1 MLPSNIDLTEKAD
14 FGRPSFTIM
23 EMPVDLD
30 LDDFDSEN
38 KMSSNE
44 YNSLIRWESIFGKR
58 KHINQKW
65 SIFPRNGLNVS
76 YGSENPY
83 TLYCARCGKAIRIP
97 WKNYG
102 CFSPWKNYNL
112 CFESND
118 KVETEV
124 KSKIPWDHTMDSPSS
139 RNDEKGYNLFNS
151 K

>member
-14 FGRPSFTIM
+14 FGRPSLIM
-23 EMPVDLD
+23 EIPADLD
-30 LDDFDSEN
+30 LDDFDSGN

-65 SIFPRNGLNVS
+65 NIFPRLNLNVS
-76 YGSENPY
+76 YGSENPH

-97 WKNYG
+97 WKNYESR
-102 CFSPWKNYNL
+102 CPWKNYGL
-112 CFESND
+112 CSECNE
-118 KVETEV
+118 KIKTETWG
-124 KSKIPWDHTMDSPSS
+124 KIPWNHHTYVFS
-139 RNDEKGYNLFNS
+139 RNDERGYDLFNS

>member
-14 FGRPSFTIM
+14 FGRPFLIM
-23 EMPVDLD
+23 EIPVDLD
-30 LDDFDSEN
+30 LDDFDSEY

-97 WKNYG
+97 WKIYG
-102 CFSPWKNYNL
+102 SHHPWKNYGL
-112 CFESND
+112 CSECNE
-118 KVETEV
+118 KVETETWG
-124 KSKIPWDHTMDSPSS
+124 KIPWKHTSTSS
-139 RNDEKGYNLFNS
+139 RNDERGYDLFNS

>member
-14 FGRPSFTIM
+14 FGDVSLISPA
-23 EMPVDLD
+23 DLN
-30 LDDFDSEN
+30 LDDIDTRNE
-38 KMSSNE
+38 MSTDE
-44 YNSLIRWESIFGKR
+44 YDLLVWWESIFGKR

-65 SIFPRNGLNVS
+65 NIFPRNGLNVS

-102 CFSPWKNYNL
+102 WRSLWKNYGL
-112 CFESND
+112 CSECSEKGEIDF
-118 KVETEV
+118 KGR
-124 KSKIPWDHTMDSPSS
+124 IPWKHTSTSS
-139 RNDEKGYNLFNS
+139 RNDERGYDLFNS

>member
-14 FGRPSFTIM
+14 FGQPSLIIM
-23 EMPVDLD
+23 DVPVGLD

-38 KMSSNE
+38 KMSSTE

-76 YGSENPY
+76 YGSENPH
-83 TLYCARCGKAIRIP
+83 TLYCSRCGKVIRIP

-102 CFSPWKNYNL
+102 WRFPWKKQGL
-112 CFESND
+112 CYECSEKGEIDF
-118 KVETEV
+118 KGR
-124 KSKIPWDHTMDSPSS
+124 IPWKHNSTSS
-139 RNDEKGYNLFNS
+139 RNDERGYDLFNS

>member
-14 FGRPSFTIM
+14 FGRPSSTIM
-23 EMPVDLD
+23 EIPVDSD
-30 LDDFDSEN
+30 LDDFDSGN

-65 SIFPRNGLNVS
+65 NIFPRLNLNVS
-76 YGSENPY
+76 YGSKNPY

-97 WKNYG
+97 QKNYESHFPWKNYG
-102 CFSPWKNYNL
+102 LCSECNEKREIDFKGRIPWK
-112 CFESND
+112 
-118 KVETEV
+118 
-124 KSKIPWDHTMDSPSS
+124 HTSTSS
-139 RNDEKGYNLFNS
+139 RNDERGYDLFNS

>member
-1 MLPSNIDLTEKAD
+1 MLPSNIDLTERAD
-14 FGRPSFTIM
+14 FGRPSLIM
-23 EMPVDLD
+23 EIPVDLD
-30 LDDFDSEN
+30 LDDFDSGN

-65 SIFPRNGLNVS
+65 NIFPRNGLNVS

-83 TLYCARCGKAIRIP
+83 TLYCSRCGKVIRIP

-102 CFSPWKNYNL
+102 L
-112 CFESND
+112 CFECNE
-118 KVETEV
+118 KIETEALG
-124 KSKIPWDHTMDSPSS
+124 KIPWSHTMNNSS
-139 RNDEKGYNLFNS
+139 RNDEIVYNLFNS

>member
-14 FGRPSFTIM
+14 FGRPSLIM

-30 LDDFDSEN
+30 LDDFDSGN

-44 YNSLIRWESIFGKR
+44 YNSLIRWESIFGRKR
-58 KHINQKW
+58 HINQKW
-65 SIFPRNGLNVS
+65 NIFPRLGLNVS

-83 TLYCARCGKAIRIP
+83 TLYCSRCGKVIRIP

-102 CFSPWKNYNL
+102 LCSECNEKREIDFKGRIPWKHA
-112 CFESND
+112 S
-118 KVETEV
+118 T
-124 KSKIPWDHTMDSPSS
+124 SS
-139 RNDEKGYNLFNS
+139 RNDERGYNLFNS

>member
-14 FGRPSFTIM
+14 FGRPSLIM
-23 EMPVDLD
+23 EIPVDSD
-30 LDDFDSEN
+30 LDDFDSGN

-65 SIFPRNGLNVS
+65 NIFPRLNLNVS

-102 CFSPWKNYNL
+102 HHYPWENYGLCSECNEKREIDFKGRIPWKDT
-112 CFESND
+112 S
-118 KVETEV
+118 T
-124 KSKIPWDHTMDSPSS
+124 SS
-139 RNDEKGYNLFNS
+139 RNDERGYDLFNS

>member
-14 FGRPSFTIM
+14 FGRPFLIM
-23 EMPVDLD
+23 EIPVDLD
-30 LDDFDSEN
+30 LDDFDSEYE
-38 KMSSNE
+38 MSSNE

-65 SIFPRNGLNVS
+65 SIFPRNGLN

-83 TLYCARCGKAIRIP
+83 TLYCSRCGKVIRIP

-102 CFSPWKNYNL
+102 WRSLWKKQRL
-112 CFESND
+112 CFECNE
-118 KVETEV
+118 KIETETWG
-124 KSKIPWDHTMDSPSS
+124 KIPWKHTSTSS
-139 RNDEKGYNLFNS
+139 RNDERGYDLFNS

>member
-14 FGRPSFTIM
+14 FGQPSLIIM
-23 EMPVDLD
+23 DVPVGLD

-65 SIFPRNGLNVS
+65 NIFPRNGLNVS

-83 TLYCARCGKAIRIP
+83 TLYCARCGKVIRIP

-102 CFSPWKNYNL
+102 WHSLWKKQGL
-112 CFESND
+112 CSECNE
-118 KVETEV
+118 KIKTETWG
-124 KSKIPWDHTMDSPSS
+124 KIPWNHHTYAFS
-139 RNDEKGYNLFNS
+139 RNDERGYDLFNS